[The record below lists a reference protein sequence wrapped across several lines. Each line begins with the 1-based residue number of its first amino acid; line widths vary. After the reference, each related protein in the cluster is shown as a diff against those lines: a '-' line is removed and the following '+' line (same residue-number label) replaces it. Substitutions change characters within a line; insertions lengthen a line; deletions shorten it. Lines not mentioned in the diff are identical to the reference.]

1 VKPNDSSE
9 DEIHSI
15 LKSNKERKLITVRNN
30 TNTNTNILL
39 ILLILI
45 ILILVYIIYRRAV
58 HAKRTLTEKIKPNR
72 IFILFSCALL
82 SSRRDAV
89 FYLYVIYLFV
99 CCRAIELNNVVV
111 MYVCVIIK

>member
-1 VKPNDSSE
+1 MEHSVKANDSSE

-39 ILLILI
+39 ILLILM

-58 HAKRTLTEKIKPNR
+58 HAKRTLTKKIKTNR
-72 IFILFSCALL
+72 IFILFSC
-82 SSRRDAV
+82 
-89 FYLYVIYLFV
+89 
-99 CCRAIELNNVVV
+99 
-111 MYVCVIIK
+111 